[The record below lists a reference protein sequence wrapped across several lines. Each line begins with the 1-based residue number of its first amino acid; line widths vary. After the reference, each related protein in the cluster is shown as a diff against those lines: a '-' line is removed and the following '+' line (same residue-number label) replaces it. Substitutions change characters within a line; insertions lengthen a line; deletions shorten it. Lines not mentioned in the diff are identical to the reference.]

1 MGKPCFSL
9 IYQLLCQFLCH
20 LLSQCL
26 KEPVFL
32 PERKFTAL
40 IPAKPSLCR
49 FADITAAGGTGTN
62 DLAFRLHQH
71 IGTFYSLVGFNKSA
85 DHAADFAHKGIAVIL
100 AVFYFQQFFLPVCR
114 HGWGLNLFR
123 HHRHQRISLIRRAK
137 EFRFPITPALDKAF
151 LHQFFDDGSAC
162 SRCADAFSL
171 YTGREF
177 IRAGTLHR

>member
-20 LLSQCL
+20 LFSQCL

-32 PERKFTAL
+32 PECKFTVL
-40 IPAKPSLCR
+40 IPAKPTLCR
-49 FADITAAGGTGTN
+49 FTDIAAAGGTGAN
-62 DLAFRLHQH
+62 DLALRLYQN
-71 IGTFYSLVGFNKSA
+71 ISPFYSLVGFNKSA
-85 DHAADFAHKGIAVIL
+85 DHAADFTHKGIAVIL
-100 AVFYFQQFFLPVCR
+100 AVFHFQQFVLPVCR

-162 SRCADAFSL
+162 GWCTDAFSL
-171 YTGREF
+171 YTSREF
-177 IRAGTLHR
+177 VRAGTLHR